1 MADYGYSGKSNVTDS
16 RSSHEEGGQPEGL
29 TAVLGSLL
37 NTFHKGMLEDLKP
50 YDVGPVE
57 FTLLS
62 YCQDQGECTATQLAR
77 VLPVE
82 ASRISR
88 MVSRLFDKGLL
99 HRRRLRND
107 RRIVMLRLSESGI
120 ELMTELAQRIDAFNV
135 ELAEGISDEEMR
147 IFASVASRIV
157 GNYGAREPL

>member
-1 MADYGYSGKSNVTDS
+1 MTDS
-16 RSSHEEGGQPEGL
+16 RSNREEGEEPEGL

-62 YCQDQGECTATQLAR
+62 FCRDQGECTATQLAR

-99 HRRRLRND
+99 RRRRLRND
-107 RRIVMLRLSESGI
+107 RRIVMLRLSEEGT
-120 ELMTELAQRIDAFNV
+120 ELMTELSQRIETFNV
-135 ELAEGISDEEMR
+135 ELAQGVSDEEMR

-157 GNYGAREPL
+157 GNYGARESL

>member
-1 MADYGYSGKSNVTDS
+1 MTDS
-16 RSSHEEGGQPEGL
+16 RSNREEGEEPEGL

-62 YCQDQGECTATQLAR
+62 FCRDQGECTATQLAR

-99 HRRRLRND
+99 RRRRLRND
-107 RRIVMLRLSESGI
+107 RRIVMLRLSEPGV
-120 ELMTELAQRIDAFNV
+120 ELMTELSQRINAFNV
-135 ELAEGISDEEMR
+135 ELAQGVSDEEMR
-147 IFASVASRIV
+147 TFASVASRIV
-157 GNYGAREPL
+157 GNYGARESL

>member
-1 MADYGYSGKSNVTDS
+1 MTDS
-16 RSSHEEGGQPEGL
+16 RSNREEGEEPEGL

-62 YCQDQGECTATQLAR
+62 FCRDQGECTATQLAR

-88 MVSRLFDKGLL
+88 MVSRLVDKGLL
-99 HRRRLRND
+99 RRRRLRND
-107 RRIVMLRLSESGI
+107 RRIVMLRLSEPGV
-120 ELMTELAQRIDAFNV
+120 ELMTELSRRIDAFNV
-135 ELAEGISDEEMR
+135 ELAQGVSDEEMR

-157 GNYGAREPL
+157 GNYGTRETR